1 MSGFSKNIFSSEFWR
16 FYGKK
21 TIDISLEDENN
32 LRTEIILPGYQ
43 LLNLSYIK
51 NFQSGN
57 YIKLGVKNLLDYIDS
72 NPQAPDFLSSYEP
85 GRRLYI
91 SLNLNISKGRNDQW
105 VTAS

>member
-1 MSGFSKNIFSSEFWR
+1 MMLSTKYNSN
-16 FYGKK
+16 K

-32 LRTEIILPGYQ
+32 LRTEVILPGYQ
-43 LLNLSYIK
+43 ILNFSYIK

-57 YIKLGVKNLLDYIDS
+57 YIKFGVKNLLDYIDS

-91 SLNLNISKGRNDQW
+91 SLNLNISKGRNE
-105 VTAS
+105 